1 MAIKNL
7 TDVLQEEL
15 RDLLSAEKQLLRA
28 LPKMAKKSSSA
39 ELKEA
44 FETHRAQTQEHVTR
58 LEEAFAMLDKKP
70 RAKACKAMQGLIE
83 EGEEMMEE
91 DAEPEA
97 MDAMLI
103 AAAQKIEHYE
113 IASYGAVCAWA
124 KTLGLNEMKELLGQT
139 LEEEKV
145 TDENLTGLALSI
157 NTQAADEEE

>member
-113 IASYGAVCAWA
+113 IASYGAVCTWA